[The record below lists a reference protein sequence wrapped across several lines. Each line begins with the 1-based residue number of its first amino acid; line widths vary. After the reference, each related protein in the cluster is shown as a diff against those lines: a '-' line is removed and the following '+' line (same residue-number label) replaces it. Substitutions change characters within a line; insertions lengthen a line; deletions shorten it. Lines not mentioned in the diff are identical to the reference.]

1 MHTNN
6 IIITISFVAFL
17 VKFLLS
23 IFIYK
28 KNKSAVVNRIF
39 ALLFFSQAIWDLG
52 KSLMWLTGNYDLAL
66 LFGKLSYT
74 GYMISVFI
82 FPHFC
87 WVFLKKQNIF
97 RKSKTM
103 ITVWY
108 IPLIILIIMLWSNGF
123 VIGGLIPGA
132 ESSYGY
138 GIQLWEYD
146 YGPAYNY
153 FFLWFQILPFIYGFG
168 IFIYHYFKT
177 RLTELKERLRYL
189 VMGTSFPILIG
200 IPTGIILPALGFR
213 LPPHNNILTTLMS
226 IFIGIGIIK
235 YKFFDIKPNHES
247 VNKKVIHKD
256 IEKFYRT
263 RLGEIYFVIGKNSLE
278 RAYHVFL
285 DALLKKHYGLVI
297 TSKNPVEVRGKY
309 SLNNT
314 PIVCMTDQET
324 EHAAIGKHD
333 LEQLYRTIVEFA
345 KKVNDSYILLDGIE
359 YLIKHNNL
367 QKVAHLLSKIK
378 KEMAEHNC
386 CLIIPE
392 HKLILNKKEK
402 LHLKKSA
409 RIIPKCIAH
418 ESIEAQLLRDM
429 YKHKKAKKDFIIL
442 GYNETSEAIISEFE
456 ARNIKCTLVNNDDI
470 DMFYPKGLVK
480 FVKGD
485 PLSRRVLSHLKIDD
499 IHKTILLV
507 MDDDADVILATNIIR
522 QLTDKA
528 TIIANI
534 HDLNFLR
541 IAEDSGA
548 NYVIPS
554 STIGGKLLGLGV
566 SAPAIVKWIMDS
578 ITYRENKHQL
588 VELDVERKSS
598 LIGKSIS
605 KIDHS
610 LQEVAHILAVRTGE
624 VFNELPDD
632 EYIIEEEDV
641 LVLLTAMEKE
651 HLKKH
656 MGKHVKK

>member
-17 VKFLLS
+17 VKLLLS
-23 IFIYK
+23 LFIYR

-103 ITVWY
+103 ITLWY
-108 IPLIILIIMLWSNGF
+108 IPLIILIIMLWGNGL

-138 GIQLWEYD
+138 DIQLWEYD

-168 IFIYHYFKT
+168 MFMYHYFKT
-177 RLTELKERLRYL
+177 RLTELKERLRFL
-189 VMGTSFPILIG
+189 VLGTSLPILIG

-235 YKFFDIKPNHES
+235 YKFFDIKPNHEK
-247 VNKKVIHKD
+247 VEKKAIHKD
-256 IEKFYRT
+256 IEKYYT
-263 RLGEIYFVIGKNSLE
+263 TKLGEVYFVIGKNSLE

-285 DALLKKHYGLVI
+285 DALLKKHYGLII
-297 TSKNPVEVRGKY
+297 TVNSPNEIRNKY
-309 SLNNT
+309 NLDNT
-314 PIVCMTDQET
+314 PIVCMTDNET
-324 EHAAIGKHD
+324 EHASIGKHD
-333 LEQLYRTIVEFA
+333 LEQLYRTIIEFA
-345 KKVNDSYILLDGIE
+345 KKVNNSYILLDGID

-367 QKVAHLLSKIK
+367 QKVAHLLTKIK
-378 KEMAEHNC
+378 KEMQEHNC

-392 HKLILNKKEK
+392 HKLLLNKKEQ
-402 LHLKKSA
+402 LHLKKNA
-409 RIIPKCIAH
+409 RIVPKCIGH
-418 ESIEAQLLRDM
+418 ESIEARLLKDL
-429 YKHKKAKKDFIIL
+429 YKLGKKNREFIIL

-456 ARNIKCTLVNNDDI
+456 ARKIKCTLVNNDDI
-470 DMFYPKGLVK
+470 DMFYPKGLVR
-480 FVKGD
+480 FIKGE

-499 IHKTILLV
+499 INKTILVV
-507 MDDDADVILATNIIR
+507 MDDDADVILAIHIIR

-528 TIIANI
+528 AIIANI
-534 HDLNFLR
+534 HDLNFLK

-578 ITYRENKHQL
+578 ITYREKKHQL
-588 VELDVERKSS
+588 VELDIEKKSK
-598 LIGKSIS
+598 LVDKSIFE
-605 KIDHS
+605 IDR
-610 LQEVAHILAVRTGE
+610 LMQGVAHVLAVRTGE

-632 EYIIEEEDV
+632 EYVVKEDDV
-641 LVLLTAMEKE
+641 LVLLTTLEKE
-651 HLKKH
+651 HLRKHIKK
-656 MGKHVKK
+656 

>member
-17 VKFLLS
+17 VKLLLS
-23 IFIYK
+23 LFIYR

-103 ITVWY
+103 ITLWY
-108 IPLIILIIMLWSNGF
+108 IPLIILIIMLWGNGL

-138 GIQLWEYD
+138 DIQLWEYD

-168 IFIYHYFKT
+168 MFMYHYFKT
-177 RLTELKERLRYL
+177 RLTELKERLRFL
-189 VMGTSFPILIG
+189 VLGTSLPILIG

-235 YKFFDIKPNHES
+235 YKFFDIKPNHEK
-247 VNKKVIHKD
+247 VEKKAIHKD
-256 IEKFYRT
+256 IEKYYT
-263 RLGEIYFVIGKNSLE
+263 TKLGEVYFVIGKNSLE

-285 DALLKKHYGLVI
+285 DALLKKHYGLII
-297 TSKNPVEVRGKY
+297 TVNSPNEIRNKY
-309 SLNNT
+309 NLDNT
-314 PIVCMTDQET
+314 PIVCMTDNET
-324 EHAAIGKHD
+324 EHASIGKHD
-333 LEQLYRTIVEFA
+333 LEQLYRTIIEFA
-345 KKVNDSYILLDGIE
+345 KKVNNSYILLDGID

-367 QKVAHLLSKIK
+367 QKVAHLLTKIK
-378 KEMAEHNC
+378 KEMQEHNC

-392 HKLILNKKEK
+392 HKLLLNKKEQ
-402 LHLKKSA
+402 LHLKKNA
-409 RIIPKCIAH
+409 RIVPKCIGH
-418 ESIEAQLLRDM
+418 ESIEARLLKDL
-429 YKHKKAKKDFIIL
+429 YKLGKKNREFIIL

-456 ARNIKCTLVNNDDI
+456 ARKIKCTLVNNDDI
-470 DMFYPKGLVK
+470 DMFYPKGLVR
-480 FVKGD
+480 FIKGE

-499 IHKTILLV
+499 INKTILVV
-507 MDDDADVILATNIIR
+507 MDDDADVILAINIIR

-528 TIIANI
+528 AIIANI
-534 HDLNFLR
+534 HDLNFLK

-578 ITYRENKHQL
+578 ITYREKKHQL
-588 VELDVERKSS
+588 VELDIEKKSK
-598 LIGKSIS
+598 LVDKSIFE
-605 KIDHS
+605 IDR
-610 LQEVAHILAVRTGE
+610 LMQGVAHVLAVRTGE

-632 EYIIEEEDV
+632 EYVVKEDDV
-641 LVLLTAMEKE
+641 LVLLTTLEKE
-651 HLKKH
+651 HLRKHIKK
-656 MGKHVKK
+656 